1 MKRSLIAAALLA
13 AATAPAYAAIPHVGD
28 ETDLSWQ
35 YTAPTAK
42 PFFAD
47 APATFAKAP
56 VRIGDENDTSWIYTP
71 AARPLFAQAGASA
84 SAQPYVEFADENN
97 FAWLYQAPSAG
108 QFADPRRQEPYVAF
122 GTTKNPLT
130 GLVESVERIGKSHS
144 SGE

>member
-1 MKRSLIAAALLA
+1 MLHRKPRLTPARYGGVPQCGLSTLIERNDMKRSLIAAALLA

-47 APATFAKAP
+47 APATLAKAP

-71 AARPLFAQAGASA
+71 AARP
-84 SAQPYVEFADENN
+84 
-97 FAWLYQAPSAG
+97 
-108 QFADPRRQEPYVAF
+108 
-122 GTTKNPLT
+122 
-130 GLVESVERIGKSHS
+130 
-144 SGE
+144 